1 MHIYIYIYIYI
12 YNIGA
17 DTHAS
22 AEEEALAR
30 ERALLEIE
38 AQFLKSPIE
47 SLYISVRE
55 CECHES
61 PLQSVL
67 ISAHILKSH
76 YIVLFVVS

>member
-1 MHIYIYIYIYI
+1 MHIYIYIYI

-55 CECHES
+55 CS
-61 PLQSVL
+61 LYLS
-67 ISAHILKSH
+67 S
-76 YIVLFVVS
+76 